1 MTGAAC
7 DLLGSKDCSKDGSR
21 SSRSRFEVGSF
32 CHDGFCKQLERSILF
47 SRLLAR
53 KTEWLGLP
61 ILALNDLGRRVN
73 LKNAAFTSMPS
84 MLLSLSVS
92 SAAGD
97 RETPETG

>member
-1 MTGAAC
+1 MVRRMVRDRVAVASRLDPSLMMDSVNSLKG
-7 DLLGSKDCSKDGSR
+7 LL
-21 SSRSRFEVGSF
+21 
-32 CHDGFCKQLERSILF
+32 
-47 SRLLAR
+47 LLAR

-73 LKNAAFTSMPS
+73 LKNEAFTSMPS
-84 MLLSLSVS
+84 MLLSLSAS